1 MWRSAA
7 LRITGFVWLEQYV
20 EKLERKHD
28 VMPQEVEAMFFA
40 RPQYRLVEKG
50 HVAGENMY
58 SAMGQGKEGRYLIA
72 FFIHKQDGRALI
84 ISARSMDDGEKKHYG
99 RK

>member
-1 MWRSAA
+1 MP
-7 LRITGFVWLEQYV
+7 LRITGFIWLDHYV
-20 EKLERKHD
+20 EKLAWKHE
-28 VMPQEVEAMFFA
+28 VTPEEVEELFA
-40 RPQYRLVEKG
+40 SNPHHRFVEKG

-58 SAMGQGKEGRYLIA
+58 AATGQSQAGRYLIV

-84 ISARSMDDGEKKHYG
+84 ISARNMDDAEKKRHG